1 MKKKL
6 GPRPILFPMPAVLVG
21 TYGED
26 GTPNAMTA
34 AWAGVCCAEPPC
46 AGVAVRRERLT
57 HRNIGQKR
65 AFTLNVPPARLAEKV
80 DYLGLVSGE
89 REPGK
94 LKKAGIDCETGSKV
108 DAPVLLACPVN
119 LECRL
124 LQAVDLGSHTFFIG
138 EVMETTVDEKIVRPD
153 GKLDLAALDPLVF
166 CPLNRAYHRLGGE
179 VGLAFSIGRALLDGG
194 APPKAG
200 PRGKT
205 GKKKR

>member
-1 MKKKL
+1 MKKKI

-26 GTPNAMTA
+26 GTPDAMTA
-34 AWAGVCCAEPPC
+34 AWAGICCAEPPC

-57 HRNIGQKR
+57 HRNIRRKR
-65 AFTLNVPPARLAEKV
+65 AFTLNVPPVSLAAKV

-94 LKKAGIDCETGSKV
+94 LAKAGIDTAKASKV
-108 DAPVLLACPVN
+108 DAPLLLACPVS

-138 EVMETTVDEKIVRPD
+138 EVMETAVDEKIVRPD

-166 CPLNRAYHRLGGE
+166 CPLNRVYHRLGE
-179 VGLAFSIGRALLDGG
+179 EIGLAFSIGKALLDGAAPAKG
-194 APPKAG
+194 A
-200 PRGKT
+200 PRGKA
-205 GKKKR
+205 GKKKK